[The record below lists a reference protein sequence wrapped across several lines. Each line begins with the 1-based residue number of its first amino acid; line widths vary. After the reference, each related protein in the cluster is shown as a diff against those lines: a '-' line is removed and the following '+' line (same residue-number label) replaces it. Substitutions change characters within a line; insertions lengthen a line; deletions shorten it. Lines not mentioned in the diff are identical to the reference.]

1 MRFTSFLIAG
11 AVAAVA
17 HAQSTSGTV
26 QQTATSTGSSAPA
39 QSSVVSL
46 ITQCLD
52 KCDPADTKCR
62 ANCVAVPSPND
73 DSANATTQCA
83 AKCNQG
89 NGSAEQN
96 VAWGECV
103 AECIKNHYYASTGT
117 PNATGAAGNGSGS
130 GSGSASATVQPVT
143 STIVSNGSTMVSVST
158 PTPTKPGQSGSSSSP
173 TAPANAAGMVT
184 VGTGAGVFGLV
195 AALFAL

>member
-17 HAQSTSGTV
+17 HAQSSSGTV
-26 QQTATSTGSSAPA
+26 QQTATSTGSSSPA

-130 GSGSASATVQPVT
+130 GSASATVQPVT